1 MTKIKI
7 DSGLYTRAKKVAAA
21 AGYGSVEE
29 FIAHL
34 VEKEVA
40 LLESSPEADTA
51 VSDRLRGLGYID

>member
-7 DSGLYTRAKKVAAA
+7 DSGLYTRAKKVAEE

-29 FIAHL
+29 FVTHL

-40 LLESSPEADTA
+40 LIESSPEADTA